1 MTLPNFLIIGAGT
14 AGTTSVHEY
23 LKQHPEVF
31 VSAIKETNFF
41 VHDGQNPLLLGQWP
55 SSDFPIR
62 SLEDYRA
69 LFRDAAGAK
78 AIGES
83 SPKYLVDPKAA
94 ERIRHHLPAVRLIVM
109 LRNPVERAY
118 SSYARYVRD
127 RDERRSFARAIAD
140 EEQGIYDG
148 ALRFGQGRYVW
159 PGYYARHLRIYF
171 GLFDRSQIAIHLFDD
186 LQADAGGLMRQL
198 FGFLEVEEAFVPDT
212 GVRHNSSGKPR
223 NPLLRPLL
231 HKSIL
236 TRTARRVL
244 PGSLRRRAEAV
255 QRAWRDSSAQTAP
268 SLPPEIRATLI
279 ARYRD
284 DILEL
289 QDVIGSGSDALA
301 GLNRRFGLRACR
313 LNDTAVA
320 V

>member
-1 MTLPNFLIIGAGT
+1 MRGAGIDADMTLPNFLIIGAGK

-41 VHDGQNPLLLGQWP
+41 VYDGQNPLVLGQSP

-62 SLEDYRA
+62 SLEAYRA

-109 LRNPVERAY
+109 LRNPLERAY
-118 SSYARYVRD
+118 SSYAMYVRD

-140 EEQGIYDG
+140 EERGVCDG
-148 ALRFGQGRYVW
+148 AMRFGQKHYVGA
-159 PGYYARHLRIYF
+159 GYYARHLRVYF
-171 GLFDRSQIAIHLFDD
+171 DLFDRAQIAIHRFED
-186 LQADAGGLMRQL
+186 LQADPVGLMRRL
-198 FGFLEVEEAFVPDT
+198 YGFLGVADAFVPDT
-212 GVRHNSSGKPR
+212 GLRHNSSGKPR

-244 PGSLRRRAEAV
+244 PGPLRRRAEAV
-255 QRAWRDSSAQTAP
+255 QRAWRDSSAQAAP

-289 QDVIGSGSDALA
+289 QDLIGRDLTDWLA
-301 GLNRRFGLRACR
+301 
-313 LNDTAVA
+313 
-320 V
+320 

>member
-1 MTLPNFLIIGAGT
+1 MTLPNFLIIGAGK

-41 VHDGQNPLLLGQWP
+41 VYDGQNPLMLQLTP

-78 AIGES
+78 AIGEA

-94 ERIRHHLPAVRLIVM
+94 ERIRHHLPGVRLIVM

-118 SSYARYVRD
+118 SSYAMYVRD

-140 EEQGIYDG
+140 EDRGVYDG
-148 ALRFGQGRYVW
+148 AVRFGQKRYVGA
-159 PGYYARHLRIYF
+159 GYYARHLRVYF
-171 GLFDRSQIAIHLFDD
+171 GLFERSQIAIHLFED
-186 LQADAGGLMRQL
+186 LQADAVGLMRRL
-198 FGFLEVEEAFVPDT
+198 FGFLEVEDSFVADT
-212 GVRHNSSGKPR
+212 SLRHNSSGRPQNR
-223 NPLLRPLL
+223 LLRPLL

-236 TRTARRVL
+236 TQTARRLL
-244 PGSLRRRAEAV
+244 PGPLRRRAEAV
-255 QRAWRDSSAQTAP
+255 QRSWRDRSAQAAP
-268 SLPPEIRATLI
+268 SLPPEIRAALS
-279 ARYRD
+279 ARFRD

-289 QDVIGSGSDALA
+289 QDLIRRDLTHWLA
-301 GLNRRFGLRACR
+301 
-313 LNDTAVA
+313 
-320 V
+320 